1 MQKAYNDRYEETE
14 QDRQDEERYERKR
27 NMSMEEKKEV
37 FSRIPK
43 EALENARKMVAASGQ
58 KPSEY
63 NPVTREC
70 MAAMIYG
77 MLSAMSIEELGYC
90 DLVVINGMMAAIA
103 NVVLEIEAESSFGLT
118 ERLHKSA
125 SKKDPECNINMNQ
138 LIHIGI
144 DAYYCLDRPEF
155 LANGIQKVLDACY
168 ANFGIGEEN

>member
-37 FSRIPK
+37 YSRIPQ

-63 NPVTREC
+63 NPVTRES

-77 MLSAMSIEELGYC
+77 MLSAMSIEELGDC
-90 DLVVINGMMAAIA
+90 DLIVINGMMGAIA
-103 NVVLEIEAESSFGLT
+103 NVVLEMEAEQSIDLT
-118 ERLHKSA
+118 EYLYKSA
-125 SKKDPECNINMNQ
+125 SKKNPECNININA

-144 DAYYCLDRPEF
+144 DAFFCLDRPEF
-155 LANGIQKVLDACY
+155 LANGMRTVLNACY
-168 ANFGIGEEN
+168 EDFGTGEEN

>member
-1 MQKAYNDRYEETE
+1 MQEIYNDRYEETE

-37 FSRIPK
+37 YSRIPK

-63 NPVTREC
+63 TPVTREC

-90 DLVVINGMMAAIA
+90 DLVVRNGMMAAIA
-103 NVVLEIEAESSFGLT
+103 NVVLEMEAEQSFGLT

-144 DAYYCLDRPEF
+144 DAYYCLDRTEF
-155 LANGIQKVLDACY
+155 LANGMRTVLDACY
-168 ANFGIGEEN
+168 ENFGTGEEK